1 MILNSVVYVQLTYQA
16 IIRNQKGKKYI
27 FKHARIQKVCLPIIF
42 FENIIWIYS
51 LAKQGI
57 KWKMRIKYENNE
69 AEPEESQDQVCPDG
83 SRKPG
88 ESAVVL
94 QQRSIGTRQTT
105 FSIF

>member
-1 MILNSVVYVQLTYQA
+1 
-16 IIRNQKGKKYI
+16 
-27 FKHARIQKVCLPIIF
+27 
-42 FENIIWIYS
+42 
-51 LAKQGI
+51 
-57 KWKMRIKYENNE
+57 MRIKYENNE

-94 QQRSIGTRQTT
+94 QQRPIGTRQVT